1 MSLFTKIRRRL
12 SHAQIMALGFLTV
25 IIIGTVLLM
34 LPVSSRTGQWTP
46 FIKALFTSVSST
58 CVTGLVVVDTFSYWT
73 LFGQIVILIMIQI
86 GGLGF
91 ISIGVV
97 FALFFNRNIG
107 LANRTLIQESMNSNV
122 LRGIVRLMR
131 NVIVGTAIF
140 EAIGAAVLSLRF
152 IPRMGVARGIYNSIF
167 HSITAFCNAGFD
179 LMGRY
184 EPYSSLTGYY
194 NDYVVITCER

>member
-1 MSLFTKIRRRL
+1 MSLFSKIRSRL

-152 IPRMGVARGIYNSIF
+152 IPA
-167 HSITAFCNAGFD
+167 D
-179 LMGRY
+179 
-184 EPYSSLTGYY
+184 GYCKGC
-194 NDYVVITCER
+194 I

>member
-1 MSLFTKIRRRL
+1 MSLFSKIRSRL

-107 LANRTLIQESMNSNV
+107 LANRTLIQESMNSNHISDN
-122 LRGIVRLMR
+122 LYILLTTL
-131 NVIVGTAIF
+131 I
-140 EAIGAAVLSLRF
+140 
-152 IPRMGVARGIYNSIF
+152 
-167 HSITAFCNAGFD
+167 
-179 LMGRY
+179 
-184 EPYSSLTGYY
+184 SSSHLYP
-194 NDYVVITCER
+194 

>member
-1 MSLFTKIRRRL
+1 
-12 SHAQIMALGFLTV
+12 
-25 IIIGTVLLM
+25 
-34 LPVSSRTGQWTP
+34 
-46 FIKALFTSVSST
+46 
-58 CVTGLVVVDTFSYWT
+58 
-73 LFGQIVILIMIQI
+73 MIQI

-140 EAIGAAVLSLRF
+140 EAIGAAFFR
-152 IPRMGVARGIYNSIF
+152 
-167 HSITAFCNAGFD
+167 
-179 LMGRY
+179 
-184 EPYSSLTGYY
+184 
-194 NDYVVITCER
+194 